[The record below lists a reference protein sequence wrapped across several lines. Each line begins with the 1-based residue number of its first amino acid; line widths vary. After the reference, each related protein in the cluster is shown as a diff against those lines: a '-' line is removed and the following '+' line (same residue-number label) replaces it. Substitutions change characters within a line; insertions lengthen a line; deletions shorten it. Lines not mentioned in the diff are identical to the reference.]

1 MARYKTRSKH
11 VNRSRSRT
19 RKQRGGFFD
28 FLTNL
33 FKPKENTGVTA
44 PIAANTADDNN
55 NPPPAPQEPQQPQQP
70 PAQVGGS
77 RKKSKKHHHRR
88 HRK

>member
-33 FKPKENTGVTA
+33 FKPKNENTVANA
-44 PIAANTADDNN
+44 PAATDN
-55 NPPPAPQEPQQPQQP
+55 NPPPPAAAPAPQEPQQP
-70 PAQVGGS
+70 PAQAGGS